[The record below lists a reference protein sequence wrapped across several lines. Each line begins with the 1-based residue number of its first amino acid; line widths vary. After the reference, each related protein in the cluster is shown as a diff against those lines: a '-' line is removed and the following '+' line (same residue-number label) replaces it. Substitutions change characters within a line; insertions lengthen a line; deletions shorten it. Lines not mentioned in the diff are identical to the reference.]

1 MTNTDVMQS
10 TGMARLVPLREAHLD
25 QVLDIEAQTSPA
37 GWTRAI
43 FRNELARPDTR
54 CYLVAELAEHGVVGF
69 AGVQLMAGEA
79 HITTIAVAR
88 GHRRRKLAT
97 RLLVALLREARAR
110 GAHAA
115 TLEVRLHNRA
125 AQRLYATVGF
135 RPVGV
140 RPRYYD
146 GNADAI
152 IMWAHD
158 IDTPAFGATLDA
170 LATATTSPA
179 DTAHTPRADAD
190 RDGGC

>member
-10 TGMARLVPLREAHLD
+10 TGMARIVPLREAHLD

-54 CYLVAELAEHGVVGF
+54 CYLIAELADHVVGF

-79 HITTIAVAR
+79 HITTVAVAR
-88 GHRRRKLAT
+88 SHRRRKLAT

-140 RPRYYD
+140 RPKYYD
-146 GNADAI
+146 GSDDAI

-170 LATATTSPA
+170 LDAQIASATDMVQLPGAEPG
-179 DTAHTPRADAD
+179 R
-190 RDGGC
+190 GGGR